1 MAGPDQEQQPQ
12 ANEVEKLFQNVG
24 QGLTLINQYVSQ
36 AAPESQELA
45 AQMLQ
50 GFEQLVQQVA
60 QARQGGGGERQA
72 EQPIP
77 VEAGAGQT
85 RPV

>member
-1 MAGPDQEQQPQ
+1 MAGPDQQQQPQ
-12 ANEVEKLFQNVG
+12 GNEVEKLFQNVG

-36 AAPESQELA
+36 AAPQSQELA

-60 QARQGGGGERQA
+60 QARQGGGQRQA
-72 EQPIP
+72 EQPVP
-77 VEAGAGQT
+77 VEAGASQA

>member
-1 MAGPDQEQQPQ
+1 M
-12 ANEVEKLFQNVG
+12 EKLFQNVG

-50 GFEQLVQQVA
+50 VFEQLVQQVV
-60 QARQGGGGERQA
+60 QYLQL
-72 EQPIP
+72 
-77 VEAGAGQT
+77 V
-85 RPV
+85 